1 MERLSRYILVLIA
14 IITCAVMLPQLYWMA
29 FDKPINIPYV
39 MYSCT
44 DDDFLIRQT
53 QNEKVEW
60 IDTHG
65 NSYTREEYEQKLPMM
80 YTRQLLVSG
89 TMPDTIKGLAMDMH
103 VLNKA
108 KSIFNFK
115 PDAMNGPQPRL
126 FPLFESES
134 GRANLEM
141 PDDYFRITWRI
152 EFINA
157 STNKIDEQK
166 SNLFSGALSK
176 KGFTFPAKSIS
187 GLPTTR
193 KSCDEGYLIID
204 AADQLF
210 HLKMMEGHPFV
221 RKVELP
227 ANLKFKFISC
237 VDFKDKKYYA
247 YLFSDQNEIYILTQ
261 DLYELVK
268 LPVEGF
274 NADNCELRILGD
286 IFHYNVSIQAEN
298 KLKVFALNYADFQKV
313 DTYEKSWMK
322 RSERPKGKIAA
333 TLFPFQLK
341 LSNKYSSFT
350 NFYFEFSSGFFW
362 VIVNLLFVAAHLL
375 FLLKRNAKIGKNL
388 IDLSVIA
395 ATGIFG
401 FIAVNF
407 FQNKFYD

>member
-29 FDKPINIPYV
+29 FDKPINIPFV

-44 DDDFLIRQT
+44 DDDFIILQT
-53 QNEKVEW
+53 ENAKAER
-60 IDTHG
+60 IDTRG
-65 NSYTREEYEQKLPMM
+65 NSYTREEYEQKLPLM
-80 YTRQLLVSG
+80 YTRQLLISG
-89 TMPDTIKGLAMDMH
+89 TMPDTIKGVAMDMH
-103 VLNKA
+103 DLNKA
-108 KSIFNFK
+108 KSTFRFK
-115 PDAMNGPQPRL
+115 PEDMNGPQPEL

-141 PDDYFRITWRI
+141 PDDYFRITWRL
-152 EFINA
+152 EFIKA
-157 STNKIDEQK
+157 STNKIDEEK

-204 AADQLF
+204 AANQLF

-274 NADNCELRILGD
+274 NADNCELRIFGD
-286 IFHYNVSIQAEN
+286 IFHYNVIIQAEN
-298 KLKVFALNYADFQKV
+298 NLKVVVLNYSDYQGV
-313 DTYEKSWMK
+313 DTYEKSWLK

-341 LSNKYSSFT
+341 MSDKYNNFT

-375 FLLKRNAKIGKNL
+375 FLMRRKAKIGKNL
-388 IDLSVIA
+388 VDLSVIA